1 MPELY
6 ARLLRMYIGG
16 TCMTRLSDIVRCDP
30 DVLGGMPVF
39 AGTRV
44 PIQSL
49 FDYLEGGETLDEFL
63 RQFPSVKRDQTIAAL
78 DLARATLLAGARSS
92 CRATAARPRGCAR
105 EPQCGYGGRP
115 WLDGHHKRRA
125 SAAYG
130 RPVRRAGDD
139 GPRHRIPAES
149 NLRNRRCAPS
159 ACAVQPYGP
168 PQTARFDNP

>member
-1 MPELY
+1 MYHRPSRSTIAVNSFRIAPPALAIVRCTRRLRIALANARHQPRPKADGCMPKLY
-6 ARLLRMYIGG
+6 ARLLRMYIGV

-78 DLARATLLAGARSS
+78 DLARATLLACARSS
-92 CRATAARPRGCAR
+92 LRATAARPRGGAR
-105 EPQCGYGGRP
+105 EQQWGYCGR
-115 WLDGHHKRRA
+115 
-125 SAAYG
+125 
-130 RPVRRAGDD
+130 
-139 GPRHRIPAES
+139 
-149 NLRNRRCAPS
+149 
-159 ACAVQPYGP
+159 
-168 PQTARFDNP
+168 

>member
-1 MPELY
+1 MYGYQLRRMRVDCMPSHL
-6 ARLLRMYIGG
+6 AWLLRMYIGA

-63 RQFPSVKRDQTIAAL
+63 RQSPSVKRDQTIAAL

-92 CRATAARPRGCAR
+92 
-105 EPQCGYGGRP
+105 
-115 WLDGHHKRRA
+115 
-125 SAAYG
+125 
-130 RPVRRAGDD
+130 
-139 GPRHRIPAES
+139 
-149 NLRNRRCAPS
+149 
-159 ACAVQPYGP
+159 
-168 PQTARFDNP
+168 